1 MFLFEQWKYVF
12 KTVVVIH
19 GNAIIDI
26 SNLIIVT
33 ERLESNFSKKKKKK
47 DQYTNN
53 IKESRKYENTHT
65 LNAR

>member
-26 SNLIIVT
+26 SNLIIVM
-33 ERLESNFSKKKKKK
+33 ERLDSNPTFPKKKKKK

-53 IKESRKYENTHT
+53 IKEPRKYENTHT
-65 LNAR
+65 R

>member
-26 SNLIIVT
+26 SNN
-33 ERLESNFSKKKKKK
+33 RYGAFGFESNFSKKKKKK

-53 IKESRKYENTHT
+53 IKEPRKYENTHT